1 MHVDSFEADL
11 RIGARIC
18 SKTVSARMVVPA
30 RSYTDRFMS
39 GEKKHSMTLKH
50 STDSAAPSNTTAT
63 PQTIRLLNRSIV
75 MNLIARNQPIS
86 RAGLARLTGM
96 HRSNISIIVEGLI
109 REGLLREEP
118 AKPLGKGRIP
128 LALFVRED
136 SISVLAV
143 SLRVSETT
151 IALGRL
157 TGKIAAQIS
166 FPTPSDA
173 DSFVVL
179 LDKEIRGLLK
189 RTGVDGRRS
198 VLNLNISVPGHLRPK
213 SSDSVWIP
221 ALPGYSG
228 FRLRTLIESKTRI
241 PTAVMNNAGIG
252 ALAELWLEEKEHPHP
267 RDFVFL
273 FVGDMG
279 TGSGL
284 ILNQQLYLGHD
295 RTFAGEFGHTVIE
308 PNGPLCACGRLGC
321 WQLYVSD
328 HATWQRYQPKK
339 PFSAANFREF
349 LHRVRQQEARA
360 LACLFDTARY
370 MALGIY
376 NISQVLNPGS
386 VVVGGEI
393 TGVWDVFE
401 LQLRKHLAKLDSQI
415 PVRPSRIRNIDELF
429 LHGAVQLGLRSVFG
443 PPSVIREKLGLRTAD
458 RSSGSS

>member
-1 MHVDSFEADL
+1 MALKSSTHS
-11 RIGARIC
+11 GAR
-18 SKTVSARMVVPA
+18 S
-30 RSYTDRFMS
+30 D
-39 GEKKHSMTLKH
+39 
-50 STDSAAPSNTTAT
+50 TTAT
-63 PQTIRLLNRSIV
+63 PRTIRLLNRSIV
-75 MNLIARNQPIS
+75 MNLIVRNQPIS
-86 RAGLARLTGM
+86 RAELARLTGM

-118 AKPLGKGRIP
+118 AKSLGKGRIP
-128 LALFVRED
+128 LSIFVRED
-136 SISVLAV
+136 FTFVLAV
-143 SLRVSETT
+143 NLRVSETS

-173 DSFVVL
+173 DTFAVL
-179 LDKEIRGLLK
+179 LDREIRGLLK
-189 RTGVDGRRS
+189 RTGADGKRS
-198 VLNLNISVPGHLRPK
+198 VLNLNIGVPGHVRPK
-213 SSDSVWIP
+213 STGRMWIP

-228 FRLRTLIESKTRI
+228 LRLRALIESKTRI
-241 PTAVMNNAGIG
+241 PTEVMNNAGLG
-252 ALAELWLEEKEHPHP
+252 ALAELWLEEKEHPRP

-308 PNGPLCACGRLGC
+308 PNGPECACGRLGC

-328 HATWQRYQPKK
+328 QATWQRYQPKK

-349 LHRVRQQEARA
+349 LLRVMQQEARA

-386 VVVGGEI
+386 VVIGGEI
-393 TGVWDVFE
+393 TSVWDVFVP
-401 LQLRKHLAKLDSQI
+401 QLRKELAKLDSQI
-415 PVRPSRIRNIDELF
+415 PVRSSRIRNIDELF

-443 PPSVIREKLGLRTAD
+443 PPTLTRGELGLRMAD
-458 RSSGSS
+458 DRAGGY